1 MCLPSK
7 KIYLSQTT
15 RGTFFQALGQSQHL
29 GIFLII
35 NDYMTIVSNVIVI
48 LHTCWLPLKPSWA
61 ASVWSHESS
70 WLKHKKYCI
79 MHKYMYMRY
88 LKPTLMQRL
97 PCQALK
103 HVGRTSPRHSKT
115 NTTVVY
121 KLHLRQTSLTL
132 LVQNISTHGQQYQTA
147 SATIQISVVVRLAFH
162 VGGWAIGL
170 CPTPIKNIST
180 ETRHTFTHFS
190 G

>member
-1 MCLPSK
+1 
-7 KIYLSQTT
+7 
-15 RGTFFQALGQSQHL
+15 
-29 GIFLII
+29 
-35 NDYMTIVSNVIVI
+35 
-48 LHTCWLPLKPSWA
+48 
-61 ASVWSHESS
+61 
-70 WLKHKKYCI
+70 

-170 CPTPIKNIST
+170 CPTPIVAYPSPWKHCHFITTVLLCTANTEIQDSHLVEGSTSEPT
-180 ETRHTFTHFS
+180 ETGAVLAVGVVGTA
-190 G
+190 